1 MTSEIRTNSLK
12 SRAGLST
19 VTFTDSGPM
28 FSGITTFV
36 DNSGFNI
43 GTGSSIF
50 SPATNTLTFGTNS
63 NERLRIDSSG
73 NIGAGIAPSSG
84 ARLWIATNDNPF
96 IGTRYN
102 AGADGSVLF
111 LQHSRSN
118 TIGTNV
124 SLNDNDE
131 VGTIQFRAY
140 ASNNSSVK
148 VAASIKAEVNGTTG
162 TGGVPTDL
170 IFATGTNSSNATD
183 RLRIDSSGR
192 VLIGT
197 STSAYKFCVAD
208 NTNASL
214 VSQLVNTNTGSST
227 KSIFQIQTGSN
238 RYVNFENDY
247 TGQYIHVV
255 GSGITTYFS
264 SFDTHRFRN
273 NAGTERL
280 TIASDG
286 KITHS
291 SSFTET
297 IDFGSTSANGAFH
310 KYDLSANGATTGYI
324 GAGNQLVVNA
334 NVADFAFRSQAN
346 MVFSSGGDVERL
358 RIKSDGKVGIG
369 TNNPSV
375 LTHIYDSTNTS
386 TATEQLRISGG
397 NRTADNIETGFRFF
411 TQSPSV
417 NGNRHIRFTSNGNT
431 GLIIQPYETSTGN
444 AAVDRTIDLCPSGG
458 RVEIGA
464 NGSAYGRLS
473 VSSLDG
479 VQSGGSAIQ
488 VMNTAAGS
496 GDGSTTNLILRS
508 VNSAGTQW
516 AMAEYRAQ
524 YHKFSNQGTEVLRTQ
539 ASGDYGSVETRSTK
553 GGYGG
558 YGIVAGGANHVF
570 MGDGGGAGLYN
581 DTNNGWYIYGT
592 KGGDTFLYSNGSP
605 TFRSYVT
612 GDYGCVQTTG
622 TKNGWGGLSISGQYN
637 FMSDGGACGI
647 YNDID
652 NEWMAYFAR
661 NGAFILYN
669 NGEGV
674 LTSDTNGPIVT
685 THNHL
690 KLNQGNWTGEHAG
703 KMQFHSGYMY
713 NQSSTGW
720 IFRDDGTNGNYDVY
734 TINQTGGVTTSDERL
749 KENIKTIPDALN
761 KVNQLKGRSFD
772 FKSSGIKSQGVIA
785 QEVEPILPDIVTTT
799 PVINGEESYKKV
811 NYGALSG
818 VFIEAIKELK
828 AKIETLEGESLKLKE
843 ENAAL
848 RVRVTN
854 LEGE

>member
-36 DNSGFNI
+36 DNSGFNL

-50 SPATNTLTFGTNS
+50 TPASNTLTFGTNS
-63 NERLRIDSSG
+63 NERLRIHSG
-73 NIGAGIAPSSG
+73 GQV
-84 ARLWIATNDNPF
+84 TV
-96 IGTRYN
+96 GTPTSNTSDRFTIVDPGN
-102 AGADGSVLF
+102 AFMSLRSDAEADGNSQIIDF
-111 LQHSRSN
+111 A
-118 TIGTNV
+118 
-124 SLNDNDE
+124 
-131 VGTIQFRAY
+131 VGTSNRSSSNLVSTIT
-140 ASNNSSVK
+140 ASIPTGA
-148 VAASIKAEVNGTTG
+148 AASGTLKG
-162 TGGVPTDL
+162 YL
-170 IFATGTNSSNATD
+170 AFSTNSGDNLSE

-197 STSAYKFCVAD
+197 TSSAYKFCVAD
-208 NTNASL
+208 NTNAPL

-247 TGQYIHVV
+247 TGAYIHVV
-255 GSGITTYFS
+255 GSGIGTYFS
-264 SFDTHRFRN
+264 SFDNHIFRN
-273 NAGTERL
+273 NNGTERL
-280 TIASDG
+280 RITSGGKISYNYDGSAVSSIADVDIRSNSGVHIRGVDGNNNNANIYIGGAVANQRKTAIIHDPVGGYCRGDLHFCLENSADLSDVDVTDSKMVIKADG
-286 KITHS
+286 KI
-291 SSFTET
+291 
-297 IDFGSTSANGAFH
+297 
-310 KYDLSANGATTGYI
+310 
-324 GAGNQLVVNA
+324 
-334 NVADFAFRSQAN
+334 
-346 MVFSSGGDVERL
+346 
-358 RIKSDGKVGIG
+358 GIG
-369 TNNPSV
+369 VTNPAA
-375 LTHIYDSTNTS
+375 LTHIYDSTDTS
-386 TATEQLRISGG
+386 SATEQLRISGG
-397 NRTADNIETGFRFF
+397 DRTSDSFETGFRFF
-411 TQSPSV
+411 TQAPSA
-417 NGNRHIRFTSNGNT
+417 NGNRHIRFTSNANT
-431 GLIIQPYETSTGN
+431 GLIIQPHETSTGN
-444 AAVDRTIDLCPSGG
+444 AAVDRTISLCPSGG

-464 NGSAYGRLS
+464 NGSSYGRLS

-524 YHKFSNQGTEVLRTQ
+524 YHKFSNQGTEAFRTV
-539 ASGDYGSVETRSTK
+539 ASGDYGSVETLTTK
-553 GGYGG
+553 NSYGG

-592 KGGDTFLYSNGSP
+592 KGGDTYLYSNGSP

-647 YNDID
+647 FNDID

-661 NGAFILYN
+661 NGAFILYH
-669 NGEGV
+669 NGVGV
-674 LTSDTNGPIVT
+674 LTSDGSGPIIPSGY
-685 THNHL
+685 HL
-690 KLNQGNWTGEHAG
+690 KINAGGWTGEHVG
-703 KMQFHSGYMY
+703 KIQYHSNNFY
-713 NQSSTGW
+713 NQYSSYW
-720 IFRDDGTNGNYDVY
+720 IARNASGTNVFTIDSSGNFSSDV
-734 TINQTGGVTTSDERL
+734 RK
-749 KENIKTIPDALN
+749 KENITTVTDALT
-761 KVNQLKGRSFD
+761 KVSQLR
-772 FKSSGIKSQGVIA
+772 GVEFNWKEKYGSKQDMGLIA
-785 QEVEPILPDIVTTT
+785 QEVETVFPILISDSPDPEGAEKENEDGTPMKMMNYNGLFAVT
-799 PVINGEESYKKV
+799 V
-811 NYGALSG
+811 
-818 VFIEAIKELK
+818 EAIKELK
-828 AKIETLEGESLKLKE
+828 SKIETLEGESLKLKE

-848 RVRVTN
+848 RERVTN